1 MYQYILL
8 RTLQKKKGDEVG
20 SNSGLLDEPAIEAAS
35 VTVRSSQDS
44 TIAATANESNSI
56 NSPVDALLDFPK
68 RKRKSKSSSNM
79 VPSREGKIVGRSA
92 ISTTFSG
99 SKRSPWR

>member
-8 RTLQKKKGDEVG
+8 RTLQKKKGDGER
-20 SNSGLLDEPAIEAAS
+20 SNSGLLDEPTMEAAS

-56 NSPVDALLDFPK
+56 DSRVDAVLDIPK
-68 RKRKSKSSSNM
+68 RKRKSKSTSHR
-79 VPSREGKIVGRSA
+79 VPSREGKIVGSA
-92 ISTTFSG
+92 ISSTFSS
-99 SKRSPWR
+99 SKSPWR